1 MSKEL
6 DAFTEGIR
14 IGGLRNRGDIKIMVC
29 YALKSIGCAASK
41 TSVNELLQADRM
53 ANYYEVNNALSE
65 LTAAGH
71 VILTHEEDDDYYT
84 ISDSGK
90 MIADTLYTELPFS
103 LRQTAV
109 QLALKT
115 AAKEKKKKCIKTE
128 IRKHENANGKDVV
141 MRLLNEDDEIF
152 NLTFYCADDLQA
164 TAICE
169 RFENAPEQVYLTII
183 DALTKD
189 IDSSDV

>member
-1 MSKEL
+1 M

-14 IGGLRNRGDIKIMVC
+14 FGGLRNRGDIKILVC
-29 YALKSIGCAASK
+29 YVLKSIGCPASK
-41 TSVNELLQADRM
+41 TSVNDLLLSDGM

-71 VILTHEEDDDYYT
+71 VRMTHEEDDDYFE
-84 ISDSGK
+84 ICDSGRL
-90 MIADTLYTELPFS
+90 IADTLYTELP
-103 LRQTAV
+103 LTMRQTAV

-115 AAKEKKKKCIKTE
+115 AAKEQKKKCIKTE
-128 IRKHENANGKDVV
+128 IRKHGDSNGRDVV
-141 MRLLNEDDEIF
+141 MRLLNGDEDVF
-152 NLTFYCADDLQA
+152 NLTFYCADSLQA

-169 RFENAPEQVYLTII
+169 RFENNPDQVYLTII

-189 IDSSDV
+189 IDSDDV

>member
-1 MSKEL
+1 MPKEM
-6 DAFTEGIR
+6 DAFTQGIR

-29 YALKSIGCAASK
+29 YVLKSIGCAASK
-41 TSVNELLQADRM
+41 TSVNDLLLFDQM

-71 VILTHEEDDDYYT
+71 VIMTHGEDDDYYE
-84 ISDSGK
+84 ISDSGRL
-90 MIADTLYTELPFS
+90 IADNLYTELPLT

-115 AAKEKKKKCIKTE
+115 AAKEQKKKCLKTE
-128 IRKHENANGKDVV
+128 IRKHGDGNGRDVV
-141 MRLLNEDDEIF
+141 MRLLHNDDEIF
-152 NLTFYCADDLQA
+152 NLTFYCADSLQA

-169 RFENAPEQVYLTII
+169 RFENNPDQVYLTII